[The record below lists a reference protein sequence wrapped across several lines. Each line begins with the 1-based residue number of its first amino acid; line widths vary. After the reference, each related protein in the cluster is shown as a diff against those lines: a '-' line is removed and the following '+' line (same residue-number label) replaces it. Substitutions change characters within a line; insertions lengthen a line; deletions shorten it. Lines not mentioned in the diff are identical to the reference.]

1 MLPADSKLK
10 RENTLLSIFL
20 PKKPLEIKGENV
32 LNYNMVIFL
41 KKIHVRI
48 KNICSLYAAET
59 IITLSLN
66 KYKVSLTTKQRSTH
80 FYHFI

>member
-1 MLPADSKLK
+1 MGQL
-10 RENTLLSIFL
+10 
-20 PKKPLEIKGENV
+20 KGENV
-32 LNYNMVIFL
+32 LDYNMVIFFF

-66 KYKVSLTTKQRSTH
+66 KYNVSLTTKQPSIY
-80 FYHFI
+80 FYHFIKS